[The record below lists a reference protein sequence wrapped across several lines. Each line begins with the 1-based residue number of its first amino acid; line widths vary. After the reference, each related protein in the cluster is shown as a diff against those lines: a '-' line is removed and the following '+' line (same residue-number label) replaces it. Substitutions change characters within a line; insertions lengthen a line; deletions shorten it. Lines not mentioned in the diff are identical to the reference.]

1 MRLLQRCR
9 GSTSAHDSG
18 SDRTRAYGSVHS
30 IFGVDWEMSD
40 PFNDDEDRT
49 GFMFTVVVIAALF
62 LMIIFSLANNR

>member
-1 MRLLQRCR
+1 
-9 GSTSAHDSG
+9 
-18 SDRTRAYGSVHS
+18 
-30 IFGVDWEMSD
+30 MSD